1 VLNGTVAVISLGRIS
16 FGYDGRATLKELDL
30 EVPAGSFHFL
40 TGPSGAGKTTLLK
53 LIHLELRPRSG
64 RIGLFGEDIDPADAA
79 QRTRLRR
86 RIGVVFQDFRLIEH
100 MSISDNIALPLR
112 LQGKPMATHGDDV
125 VELVE
130 WVGLTERADALPRT
144 LSAGEKQR
152 AAIARAVITS
162 PELIIADEP
171 TGNIDAEM
179 GMRILRLLVELN
191 RLGKTVFV
199 ATHDLGLIRAAKP
212 LIQART
218 LRLSEGRLT
227 QAASD
232 L

>member
-1 VLNGTVAVISLGRIS
+1 MISLDRIS
-16 FGYDGRATLKELDL
+16 FGYDGRATLEGV
-30 EVPAGSFHFL
+30 EVTIPAGSFHFL

-53 LIHLELRPRSG
+53 LIHLEHRPHKGS
-64 RIGLFGEDIDPADAA
+64 IALFGENIAPSDAA

-86 RIGVVFQDFRLIEH
+86 RIGVVFQDFRLIDH
-100 MSISDNIALPLR
+100 MSVADNIALPLR
-112 LQGKPMATHGDDV
+112 LQGKPMATHREDV
-125 VELVE
+125 TELVE

-191 RLGKTVFV
+191 RLGKTVLV
-199 ATHDLGLIRAAKP
+199 ATHDLGLIRAAKS
-212 LIQART
+212 LVQART
-218 LRLSEGRLT
+218 LRLSERRLLL
-227 QAASD
+227 AASE